1 MDLIE
6 TRVLR
11 DEWDVEPRLLEL
23 ALDKERLLLC
33 RDAAFLAAADSSPLF
48 PSNAPGTF
56 SYHFGTRELR
66 VQFLG
71 SDWEIDRTDG
81 IESIKNEVLKVKV
94 IFQNVDVA
102 CSDDAKPKPRSPKGS
117 GAERACSGNLFGH
130 LPSYA
135 NPKKDFWST
144 YYLMVAENGAAELSL
159 VVVKNHT
166 FTDFMEQIYLS
177 DGSDLGELDS
187 LETPADDYADDFYV
201 KVARK

>member
-135 NPKKDFWST
+135 NPKKDVWST

-166 FTDFMEQIYLS
+166 FTDFVEQIYLS

-187 LETPADDYADDFYV
+187 LEAPADDYADDFDV